1 MINFEREATVKSFL
15 PDIFGAIVFFC
26 YAIFSTRVPMDIMIA
41 SMKFFIAVVIFLQFG
56 CALITDHL
64 CYHKISIRIKSFYTS
79 KTTVTERTH
88 LFDEI
93 IQYPFYTALMTFM
106 YFFIGTAII
115 AYYLNSY
122 LGQQLNVTGLFI
134 IEALFGTYY
143 ASIIG
148 YSFCSK
154 IVSQIGI
161 DIIKAGIEKEY
172 VMRKKFFGVKFN
184 VKIWL
189 FVALPAIFTCI
200 INCAV
205 LIAGY
210 YPFDGVTLPETGEL
224 QILRMFS
231 TIILN
236 ILFIFISI
244 ILFYN
249 DVNSKNTRMTEVL
262 SDMTSTDFSKITP
275 IETDISDEFSFNH
288 YLANQIISMLRGILF
303 QTEQFG
309 KTISESSSELMRIA
323 NETESTSVEQ
333 STGIKEIVS
342 TMENATNLSHNI
354 ENRIIE
360 VTEIAKKTVEK
371 VNIGSELLNKS
382 LSSIS
387 AIAKSNEITIQGI
400 KRLNEKINSIWEIA
414 NIIDSISDQTK
425 IIAFNA
431 ELEATIEVGE
441 SKNFKNVANE
451 IRRLANSTMDST
463 REIKSK
469 ITAVQKSSEQLIKVS
484 QESTDLIMEESEL
497 ARNLESKFTNIN
509 NSARYNS
516 TSSNEIKY
524 LVEQQTKAFDQIV
537 NTLQQISTSIQ
548 GFSKST
554 RFLIETSRNLQENV
568 NLIESAGTSANDNS
582 ETEDET
588 EKTQE

>member
-1 MINFEREATVKSFL
+1 MKSFEHEATVKSFF
-15 PDIFGAIVFFC
+15 PDICGAVIVFI
-26 YAIFSTRVPMDIMIA
+26 YSLFST
-41 SMKFFIAVVIFLQFG
+41 KFSIEVFRDALKVFLGILIFFQFG
-56 CALITDHL
+56 LALITDHL
-64 CYHKISIRIKSFYTS
+64 CYHKISTRIKSFYTS
-79 KTTVTERTH
+79 KSTVTERTH

-93 IQYPFYTALMTFM
+93 IQYPFFTALMTFF
-106 YFFIGTAII
+106 YFFVGSCII
-115 AYYLNSY
+115 AYYLY
-122 LGQQLNVTGLFI
+122 AGLNQPLNITGLFI
-134 IEALFGTYY
+134 IEALFGTYFT
-143 ASIIG
+143 SIFA
-148 YSFCSK
+148 YTFCSK
-154 IVSQIGI
+154 IVSKIGI
-161 DIIKAGIEKEY
+161 DIINAGIEKDY
-172 VMRKKFFGVKFN
+172 VMKKKFFGIRFN
-184 VKIWL
+184 MKVLL
-189 FVALPAIFTCI
+189 FVALPCIFTCI

-210 YPFDGVTLPETGEL
+210 YPFEVSSIIGNGDMQTNRMLNT
-224 QILRMFS
+224 ILINSIVMFLS
-231 TIILN
+231 
-236 ILFIFISI
+236 ILF
-244 ILFYN
+244 FYN
-249 DVNSKNTRMTEVL
+249 DINAKNTRMTEVL
-262 SDMTSTDFSKITP
+262 STITTDFSKITP

-309 KTISESSSELMRIA
+309 KTIAESSSDLMRIA

-333 STGIKEIVS
+333 STGIKKIVS

-360 VTEIAKKTVEK
+360 VTEIAKQTVEK
-371 VNIGSELLNKS
+371 VNTGSELLSKS

-387 AIAKSNEITIQGI
+387 AIADSNEVTIQGI
-400 KRLNEKINSIWEIA
+400 KNLNNKINQIWEIA

-431 ELEATIEVGE
+431 ELEATTEIGE

-463 REIKSK
+463 REIKAK
-469 ITAVQKSSEQLIKVS
+469 ISAVQKSSEQLIKAS
-484 QESTDLIMEESEL
+484 QESTDLIRKETELSES
-497 ARNLESKFTNIN
+497 LENKFTNIN

-537 NTLQQISTSIQ
+537 NTLHQISTSVQ

-554 RFLIETSRNLQENV
+554 RSLIETSRNLQENV
-568 NLIESAGTSANDNS
+568 NLIESASISDHN
-582 ETEDET
+582 TEEN
-588 EKTQE
+588 EGMEA

>member
-1 MINFEREATVKSFL
+1 MKSFEHEATVKSFF
-15 PDIFGAIVFFC
+15 PDICGAVIVFI
-26 YAIFSTRVPMDIMIA
+26 YSLFST
-41 SMKFFIAVVIFLQFG
+41 KFSIEVFLDALKVFLGILIFFQFG
-56 CALITDHL
+56 LALITDHL
-64 CYHKISIRIKSFYTS
+64 CYHKISTRIKSFYTS
-79 KTTVTERTH
+79 KSTVTERTH

-93 IQYPFYTALMTFM
+93 IQYPFFTALMTFF
-106 YFFIGTAII
+106 YFFVGSCII
-115 AYYLNSY
+115 AYYLY
-122 LGQQLNVTGLFI
+122 AGLNQPLNITGLFI
-134 IEALFGTYY
+134 IEALFGTYFT
-143 ASIIG
+143 SIFA
-148 YSFCSK
+148 YTFCSK
-154 IVSQIGI
+154 IVSKIGI
-161 DIIKAGIEKEY
+161 DIINAGIEKDY
-172 VMRKKFFGVKFN
+172 VMKKKFFGIRFN
-184 VKIWL
+184 MKVLL
-189 FVALPAIFTCI
+189 FVALPCIFTCI

-210 YPFDGVTLPETGEL
+210 YPFEVSSIIGNGDMQTNRMLNT
-224 QILRMFS
+224 ILINSIVMFLS
-231 TIILN
+231 
-236 ILFIFISI
+236 ILF
-244 ILFYN
+244 FYN
-249 DVNSKNTRMTEVL
+249 DINAKNTRMTEVL
-262 SDMTSTDFSKITP
+262 STITTDFSKITP

-309 KTISESSSELMRIA
+309 KTIAESSSDLMRIA

-333 STGIKEIVS
+333 STGIKKIVS

-360 VTEIAKKTVEK
+360 VTEIAKQTVEK
-371 VNIGSELLNKS
+371 VNTGSELLSKS

-387 AIAKSNEITIQGI
+387 AIADSNEVTIQGI
-400 KRLNEKINSIWEIA
+400 KNLNNKINQIWEIA

-431 ELEATIEVGE
+431 ELEATTEIGE

-463 REIKSK
+463 REIKAK
-469 ITAVQKSSEQLIKVS
+469 ISAVQKSSEQLIKAS
-484 QESTDLIMEESEL
+484 QESTDLIRKETELSES
-497 ARNLESKFTNIN
+497 LENKFTNIN

-537 NTLQQISTSIQ
+537 NTLHQISTSVQ

-554 RFLIETSRNLQENV
+554 RYLIETSRNLQENV
-568 NLIESAGTSANDNS
+568 NLIESASISDHN
-582 ETEDET
+582 TEEN
-588 EKTQE
+588 EGMEA

>member
-1 MINFEREATVKSFL
+1 MKSFEHEATVKSFF
-15 PDIFGAIVFFC
+15 PDICGAVIVFI
-26 YAIFSTRVPMDIMIA
+26 YSLFST
-41 SMKFFIAVVIFLQFG
+41 KFSIEVFLDALKVFLGILIFFQFG
-56 CALITDHL
+56 LALITDHL
-64 CYHKISIRIKSFYTS
+64 CYHKISTRIKSFYTS
-79 KTTVTERTH
+79 KSTVTERTH

-93 IQYPFYTALMTFM
+93 IQYPFFTALMTFF
-106 YFFIGTAII
+106 YFFVGSCII
-115 AYYLNSY
+115 AYYLY
-122 LGQQLNVTGLFI
+122 AGLNQPLNITGLFI
-134 IEALFGTYY
+134 IEALFGTYFT
-143 ASIIG
+143 SIFA
-148 YSFCSK
+148 YTFCSK
-154 IVSQIGI
+154 IVSKIGI
-161 DIIKAGIEKEY
+161 DIINAGIEKDY
-172 VMRKKFFGVKFN
+172 VMKKKFFGIRFN
-184 VKIWL
+184 MKVLL
-189 FVALPAIFTCI
+189 FVALPCIFTCI

-210 YPFDGVTLPETGEL
+210 YPFEVSSIIGNGDMQTNRMLNT
-224 QILRMFS
+224 ILINSIVMFLS
-231 TIILN
+231 
-236 ILFIFISI
+236 ILF
-244 ILFYN
+244 FYN
-249 DVNSKNTRMTEVL
+249 DINAKNTRMTEVL
-262 SDMTSTDFSKITP
+262 STITTDFSKITP

-309 KTISESSSELMRIA
+309 KTIAESSSDLMRIA

-333 STGIKEIVS
+333 STGIKKIVS

-360 VTEIAKKTVEK
+360 VTEIAKQTVEK
-371 VNIGSELLNKS
+371 VNTGSELLSKS

-387 AIAKSNEITIQGI
+387 AIADSNEVTIQGI
-400 KRLNEKINSIWEIA
+400 KNLNNKINQIWEIA

-431 ELEATIEVGE
+431 ELEATTEIGK

-463 REIKSK
+463 REIKAK
-469 ITAVQKSSEQLIKVS
+469 ISAVQKSSEQLIKAS
-484 QESTDLIMEESEL
+484 QESTDLIRKETELSES
-497 ARNLESKFTNIN
+497 LENKFTNIN

-537 NTLQQISTSIQ
+537 NTLHQISTSVQ

-554 RFLIETSRNLQENV
+554 RSLIETSRNLQENV
-568 NLIESAGTSANDNS
+568 NLIESASISDHN
-582 ETEDET
+582 TEEN
-588 EKTQE
+588 EGMEA

>member
-1 MINFEREATVKSFL
+1 MKNFEREAIIKSFL
-15 PDIFGAIVFFC
+15 PDIFGALVVFC
-26 YAIFSTRVPMDIMIA
+26 YAIFSARLPVNIFI
-41 SMKFFIAVVIFLQFG
+41 SSLKFFIAIVILLQFG
-56 CALITDHL
+56 FALITDHL
-64 CYHKISIRIKSFYTS
+64 CYHKVSIRIKSYYTS
-79 KTTVTERTH
+79 KTTITERTH
-88 LFDEI
+88 LFDELI
-93 IQYPFYTALMTFM
+93 TYPFYTALMTFF
-106 YFFIGTAII
+106 YFFVGAAALAWYI
-115 AYYLNSY
+115 YNDL
-122 LGQQLNVTGLFI
+122 QQPLSTTGLFI
-134 IEALFGTYY
+134 IEAMFGTYF
-143 ASIIG
+143 ASLVG
-148 YSFCSK
+148 YTFCSK
-154 IVSQIGI
+154 IVHQIGI
-161 DIIKAGIEKEY
+161 DIINSGIEKEY
-172 VMRKKFFGVKFN
+172 VMKKKFFGARFN
-184 VKIWL
+184 TKLWL
-189 FVALPAIFTCI
+189 FVALPSIFTCI
-200 INCAV
+200 INCSV

-210 YPFDGVTLPETGEL
+210 HPFDGIVMSSTGEI
-224 QILRMFS
+224 QTTRMLS

-236 ILFIFISI
+236 SIILLISI
-244 ILFYN
+244 IFFFN
-249 DVNSKNTRMTEVL
+249 DINSKNTKMTEVL
-262 SDMTSTDFSKITP
+262 NDITSTDFAKITP

-303 QTEQFG
+303 QTEEFG
-309 KTISESSSELMRIA
+309 KTISESSSDLMRIA

-371 VNIGSELLNKS
+371 VNTGSELLEKS
-382 LSSIS
+382 LSAITSI
-387 AIAKSNEITIQGI
+387 AESNDITINGI
-400 KRLNEKINSIWEIA
+400 KKLNEKINFIWEIA

-431 ELEATIEVGE
+431 ELEATTTTGE

-469 ITAVQKSSEQLIKVS
+469 ISAVQKSSEILIKAS
-484 QESTDLIMEESEL
+484 QESTEYIRRESDL
-497 ARNLESKFTNIN
+497 AKKLENKFSNIN

-537 NTLQQISTSIQ
+537 NTLHQISTSVH

-554 RFLIETSRNLQENV
+554 RSLIETSRNLQENV
-568 NLIESAGTSANDNS
+568 NLIETTSISDHDDSDDGNMEA
-582 ETEDET
+582 
-588 EKTQE
+588 

>member
-1 MINFEREATVKSFL
+1 MFL
-15 PDIFGAIVFFC
+15 GILIFF
-26 YAIFSTRVPMDIMIA
+26 
-41 SMKFFIAVVIFLQFG
+41 QFG
-56 CALITDHL
+56 LALITDHL
-64 CYHKISIRIKSFYTS
+64 CYHKISTRIKSFYTS
-79 KTTVTERTH
+79 KSTVTERTH

-93 IQYPFYTALMTFM
+93 IQYPFFTALMTFF
-106 YFFIGTAII
+106 YFFVGSCII
-115 AYYLNSY
+115 AYYLY
-122 LGQQLNVTGLFI
+122 AGLNQPLNITGLFI
-134 IEALFGTYY
+134 IEALFGTYFT
-143 ASIIG
+143 SIFA
-148 YSFCSK
+148 YTFCSK
-154 IVSQIGI
+154 IVSKIGI
-161 DIIKAGIEKEY
+161 DIINAGIEKDY
-172 VMRKKFFGVKFN
+172 VMKKKFFGIRFN
-184 VKIWL
+184 MKVLL
-189 FVALPAIFTCI
+189 FVALPCIFTCI

-210 YPFDGVTLPETGEL
+210 YPFEVSSIIGNGDMQTNRMLNT
-224 QILRMFS
+224 ILINSIVMFLS
-231 TIILN
+231 
-236 ILFIFISI
+236 ILF
-244 ILFYN
+244 FYN
-249 DVNSKNTRMTEVL
+249 DINAKNTRMTEVL
-262 SDMTSTDFSKITP
+262 STITTDFSKITP

-309 KTISESSSELMRIA
+309 KTIAESSSDLMRIA

-333 STGIKEIVS
+333 STGIKKIVS

-360 VTEIAKKTVEK
+360 VTEIAKQTVEK
-371 VNIGSELLNKS
+371 VNTGSELLSKS

-387 AIAKSNEITIQGI
+387 AIADSNEVTIQGI
-400 KRLNEKINSIWEIA
+400 KNLNNKINQIWEIA

-431 ELEATIEVGE
+431 ELEATTEIGE

-463 REIKSK
+463 REIKAK
-469 ITAVQKSSEQLIKVS
+469 ISAVQKSSEQLIKAS
-484 QESTDLIMEESEL
+484 QESTDLIRKETELSES
-497 ARNLESKFTNIN
+497 LENKFTNIN

-537 NTLQQISTSIQ
+537 NTLHQISTSVQ

-554 RFLIETSRNLQENV
+554 RSLIETSRNLQENV
-568 NLIESAGTSANDNS
+568 NLIESASISDHN
-582 ETEDET
+582 TEEN
-588 EKTQE
+588 EGMEA

>member
-1 MINFEREATVKSFL
+1 MKSFEHEATVKSFF
-15 PDIFGAIVFFC
+15 PDICGAVIVFI
-26 YAIFSTRVPMDIMIA
+26 YSLFST
-41 SMKFFIAVVIFLQFG
+41 KFSIEVFLDALKVFLGILIFFQFG
-56 CALITDHL
+56 LALITDHL
-64 CYHKISIRIKSFYTS
+64 CYHKISTRIKSFYTS
-79 KTTVTERTH
+79 KSTVTERTH

-93 IQYPFYTALMTFM
+93 IQYPFFTALMTFF
-106 YFFIGTAII
+106 YFFVGSCII
-115 AYYLNSY
+115 AYYLY
-122 LGQQLNVTGLFI
+122 AGLNQPLNITGLFI
-134 IEALFGTYY
+134 IEALFGTYFT
-143 ASIIG
+143 SIFA
-148 YSFCSK
+148 YTFCSK
-154 IVSQIGI
+154 IVSKIGI
-161 DIIKAGIEKEY
+161 DIINAGIEKDY
-172 VMRKKFFGVKFN
+172 VMKKKFFGIRFN
-184 VKIWL
+184 MKVLL
-189 FVALPAIFTCI
+189 FVALPCIFTCI

-210 YPFDGVTLPETGEL
+210 YPFEVSSIIGNGDMQTNRMLNT
-224 QILRMFS
+224 ILINSIVMFLS
-231 TIILN
+231 
-236 ILFIFISI
+236 ILF
-244 ILFYN
+244 FYN
-249 DVNSKNTRMTEVL
+249 DINAKNTRMTEVL
-262 SDMTSTDFSKITP
+262 STITTDFSKITP

-309 KTISESSSELMRIA
+309 KTIAESSSDLMRIA

-333 STGIKEIVS
+333 STGIKKIVS

-360 VTEIAKKTVEK
+360 VTEIAKQTVEK
-371 VNIGSELLNKS
+371 VNTGSELLTKS

-387 AIAKSNEITIQGI
+387 AIADSNEVTIQGI
-400 KRLNEKINSIWEIA
+400 KNLNNKINQIWEIA

-431 ELEATIEVGE
+431 ELEATTEIGE

-463 REIKSK
+463 REIKAK
-469 ITAVQKSSEQLIKVS
+469 ISAVQKSSEQLIKAS
-484 QESTDLIMEESEL
+484 QESTDLIRKETELSES
-497 ARNLESKFTNIN
+497 LENKFTNIN

-537 NTLQQISTSIQ
+537 NTLHQISTSVQ

-554 RFLIETSRNLQENV
+554 RSLIETSRNLQENV
-568 NLIESAGTSANDNS
+568 NLIESASISDHN
-582 ETEDET
+582 TEEN
-588 EKTQE
+588 EGMEA